1 MARRLAGLAAM
12 CILAFLCATAS
23 ADETLMNLGVDPP
36 QPLRRECK
44 YVRMKAERLRFYFSW
59 DETRVEAEFDLE
71 NLNDGR
77 EMLTVGFPDDAL
89 VRAYMETLTNEEA
102 LQKGISWEHE
112 HYVYLDTAG
121 VKPYRDF
128 TTWVDAPDNVVEG
141 TVYKFE
147 KRDEARKIESGTL
160 STEAEWSGVW
170 TKGEVALWHCT
181 KLRWEPHETITIGH
195 TYTADNGWIGVGCGQ
210 PYYYYLLATGANWAG
225 TIGRAKVDLYLEGGM
240 TIEDLALGDPPCAG
254 YDDAN
259 PQLDGWEV
267 VSPTHLRLVWE
278 DFDPVEKKAYIRI
291 LARTTMELVYM
302 QREFEGLPKQE
313 EAVEMGIIEPKF

>member
-23 ADETLMNLGVDPP
+23 ADETLINLGVDPP
-36 QPLRRECK
+36 RPLNRECE
-44 YVRMKAERLRFYFSW
+44 YLRMKAERLRFYFSW

-89 VRAYMETLTNEEA
+89 VRAYMKSITNEEA
-102 LQKGISWEHE
+102 SERGISAYWD
-112 HYVYLDTAG
+112 YIYLDTAG

-128 TTWVDAPDNVVEG
+128 ATWVGTPDNVVEG
-141 TVYKFE
+141 TVYRFE
-147 KRDEARKIESGTL
+147 KRNDTAVLKSEAISPD
-160 STEAEWSGVW
+160 AEWDVW
-170 TKGEVALWHCT
+170 PDGEVALWHCT

-195 TYTADNGWIGVGCGQ
+195 TYTADNGGHGLGWWQ
-210 PYYYYLLATGANWAG
+210 PYYSYVLATGGNWAG
-225 TIGRAKVDLYLEGGM
+225 TIGRAEVDLYLEGGM

-267 VSPTHLRLVWE
+267 VSPTHLHLVWE

-291 LARTTMELVYM
+291 LARTTMELVHR
-302 QREFEGLPKQE
+302 QREFEGLPTQE